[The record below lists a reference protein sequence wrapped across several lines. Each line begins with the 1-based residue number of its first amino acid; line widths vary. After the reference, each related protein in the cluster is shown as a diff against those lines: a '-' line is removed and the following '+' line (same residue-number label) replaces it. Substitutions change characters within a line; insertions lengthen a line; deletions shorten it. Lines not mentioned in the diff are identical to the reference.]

1 MEYSSTETH
10 SRIPEGPISAMKR
23 CHWLSFPSTAF
34 PPQLLHSGS
43 IYLKPH
49 TAQWDVQNRSQIR
62 IYIRSDFVIIAVK
75 YELGLEKGGR
85 AI

>member
-43 IYLKPH
+43 IYLKP
-49 TAQWDVQNRSQIR
+49 QNRSQIR
-62 IYIRSDFVIIAVK
+62 IYIRSDFEIIAVK